1 MFINRDYAWL
11 KRGGGTQTLK
21 GIMVILVT
29 LFEIVA
35 A

>member
-1 MFINRDYAWL
+1 MA
-11 KRGGGTQTLK
+11 KKGEGAPTQTLK